1 MTQDITSITRTLIP
15 ANERTNV
22 AHQLFGSAFLRL
34 ETTVYHL
41 ADSMAAEYNGG
52 SWDFYLL
59 SAGDRGQAFY
69 MAPQREDDQ
78 PFTVACPNF
87 WQGTL
92 SADALGITACLCAYS
107 HLSFTQHSAA
117 QRFAA
122 EFHQLRDLMLTG
134 HPEAMNIIG
143 AID

>member
-78 PFTVACPNF
+78 PFT
-87 WQGTL
+87 
-92 SADALGITACLCAYS
+92 S
-107 HLSFTQHSAA
+107 HDHERQ
-117 QRFAA
+117 
-122 EFHQLRDLMLTG
+122 TG
-134 HPEAMNIIG
+134 DGFPLPHGIG
-143 AID
+143 ALDEAHAI